1 MKTSPISIVYGIA
14 VTAMSFFVDPTI
26 STLTSGT
33 PSQNVDLAGISFPRR
48 IGFRIASKYAEDF
61 RLTGATAVWQAY
73 KDDTFSEK
81 SSLGAD
87 FHYEGLIDRTNWSLF
102 YLKGIFPTNITY
114 LKCTISNTTTG
125 MNITSFYFKFEKTY
139 QTSLSGMTYVT
150 DPVLGTKIPKNGILY
165 ELRPTAKMINGKRQ
179 FAGFKEAH
187 KQYKIKQ
194 ITNIDNLSVAI
205 VKQPVITQTLVRYSE
220 KPKMV
225 FLVTPPHLMSYAKII
240 LILISQLVD
249 LNFEQSYMTEKNQKP
264 LYKTRFMLDELGNLQ
279 SDKHGIANFQTL
291 LSIGLGQDQQ
301 FTLIL
306 QTLQQLKDV
315 YGVRFHIQ
323 LKRVTACL

>member
-1 MKTSPISIVYGIA
+1 
-14 VTAMSFFVDPTI
+14 MSFFVDPTI

-315 YGVRFHIQ
+315 YGVRFHI
-323 LKRVTACL
+323 LYTIETSHCLFVMSRYLYKS

>member
-1 MKTSPISIVYGIA
+1 
-14 VTAMSFFVDPTI
+14 MSFFVDPTI

-87 FHYEGLIDRTNWSLF
+87 FHYEGLIDRTNWALF

-187 KQYKIKQ
+187 KQYKLKQ

-264 LYKTRFMLDELGNLQ
+264 LYARRIILDELGNLQ

-306 QTLQQLKDV
+306 QTLQQLSKTSLCISIMGM
-315 YGVRFHIQ
+315 YLYMR
-323 LKRVTACL
+323 

>member
-1 MKTSPISIVYGIA
+1 
-14 VTAMSFFVDPTI
+14 
-26 STLTSGT
+26 
-33 PSQNVDLAGISFPRR
+33 
-48 IGFRIASKYAEDF
+48 
-61 RLTGATAVWQAY
+61 
-73 KDDTFSEK
+73 
-81 SSLGAD
+81 
-87 FHYEGLIDRTNWSLF
+87 
-102 YLKGIFPTNITY
+102 
-114 LKCTISNTTTG
+114 

-165 ELRPTAKMINGKRQ
+165 ELRPTAKVVNGKQQ

-220 KPKMV
+220 KPKIV

-306 QTLQQLKDV
+306 QTLQQLRDV
-315 YGVRFHIQ
+315 HGVRFHI
-323 LKRVTACL
+323 LHIIETSHCLFIMSRYLYKS